1 MDAIDQTLV
10 HELQADAS
18 ITNREL
24 ARRAG
29 VSPSTAL
36 ERVRALH
43 RRGILTGYHAEVSLQ
58 ALGREVQAL
67 VSVRVRPPTRDRI
80 DAFLAYASD
89 LPEVLDAYLVTG
101 HEDIILHVAVSD
113 TNALYSLVIDHLT
126 ARAEVI
132 DVRSSIV
139 YAHRRRHVVEPLPPR
154 STTSEPPG

>member
-10 HELQADAS
+10 RELQADAS

-43 RRGILTGYHAEVSLQ
+43 RRGILTGYHAETSLQ
-58 ALGREVQAL
+58 ALGRKVQAL
-67 VSVRVRPPTRDRI
+67 VSVRIRPPTRDRI
-80 DAFLAYASD
+80 DAFLDYATD

-101 HEDIILHVAVSD
+101 HEDIILHVSVTD

-132 DVRSSIV
+132 DVRTSIV
-139 YAHRRRHVVEPLPPR
+139 YAHRRQHVVEPLQR
-154 STTSEPPG
+154 SAAPESPV

>member
-1 MDAIDQTLV
+1 MDEIDQTLV
-10 HELQADAS
+10 RELQADAS

-24 ARRAG
+24 AQRAG

-43 RRGILTGYHAEVSLQ
+43 RREVVTGYHAEVSLK
-58 ALGREVQAL
+58 ALGRDVQAL
-67 VSVRVRPPTRDRI
+67 VSVRIRPPTRDRI
-80 DAFLAYASD
+80 DAFLGYATG
-89 LPEVLDAYLVTG
+89 LTEVLDAYLVTG

-126 ARAEVI
+126 ARPEVI

-154 STTSEPPG
+154 SAPPGAPT

>member
-10 HELQADAS
+10 RELQADAS

-43 RRGILTGYHAEVSLQ
+43 RHGILTGYHAEVSLQ
-58 ALGREVQAL
+58 GLGREVQAL
-67 VSVRVRPPTRDRI
+67 VSVRIRPPTRDRI
-80 DAFLAYASD
+80 DAFLAYATD

-101 HEDIILHVAVSD
+101 HEDVLLHVAVTD

-126 ARAEVI
+126 ARTEVI
-132 DVRSSIV
+132 DVRTSIV

-154 STTSEPPG
+154 SIAPEPPV

>member
-10 HELQADAS
+10 RELQADAS

-43 RRGILTGYHAEVSLQ
+43 GRGILAGYHAEVSLQ

-101 HEDIILHVAVSD
+101 HEDVILHVAVSD
-113 TNALYSLVIDHLT
+113 THALYSLVIDHLT

-132 DVRSSIV
+132 DVRTSIV
-139 YAHRRRHVVEPLPPR
+139 YAHRRQHVVEPLPGRPA
-154 STTSEPPG
+154 TPE

>member
-1 MDAIDQTLV
+1 MDEIDRILV
-10 HELQADAS
+10 RELQADAS

-43 RRGILTGYHAEVSLQ
+43 RRGVLTGYHAEVSLR
-58 ALGREVQAL
+58 ALGRQVQAL
-67 VSVRVRPPTRDRI
+67 VSVRIRPPTRDRI
-80 DAFLAYASD
+80 DAFLAYATELS
-89 LPEVLDAYLVTG
+89 EMLDAYLVTG

-113 TNALYSLVIDHLT
+113 TDALYGLVIDHLS
-126 ARAEVI
+126 ARPEVI

-139 YAHRRRHVVEPLPPR
+139 YDHRRTHVVEPVVAGEVDGTVR
-154 STTSEPPG
+154 

>member
-10 HELQADAS
+10 RELQADAS

-43 RRGILTGYHAEVSLQ
+43 RRGILTGYHAEASLQ
-58 ALGREVQAL
+58 AIGREVQAL
-67 VSVRVRPPTRDRI
+67 VSVRIRPPTRDRI
-80 DAFLAYASD
+80 DAFLAYATD

-101 HEDIILHVAVSD
+101 HEDIILHVGVAH

-132 DVRSSIV
+132 DVRTSIV
-139 YAHRRRHVVEPLPPR
+139 YAHRRQHVVEPLLPGSATP
-154 STTSEPPG
+154 EPPV

>member
-1 MDAIDQTLV
+1 MDAIDRTLV
-10 HELQADAS
+10 RELQADAS

-43 RRGILTGYHAEVSLQ
+43 RRGILTGAHAEASLA

-80 DAFLAYASD
+80 DAFLTYASE
-89 LPEVLDAYLVTG
+89 LPEVLDAYLVSG
-101 HEDIILHVAVSD
+101 HEDVILHVAVTD

-126 ARAEVI
+126 ARTEVI
-132 DVRSSIV
+132 DVRTSIV

-154 STTSEPPG
+154 PDTPGSPV

>member
-1 MDAIDQTLV
+1 MDEIDQTLV
-10 HELQADAS
+10 RELQADAS

-43 RRGILTGYHAEVSLQ
+43 RRGILTGYHAEASLQ

-67 VSVRVRPPTRDRI
+67 VSVRIRPPTRDRV

-101 HEDIILHVAVSD
+101 PEDIILHVAVTD
-113 TNALYSLVIDHLT
+113 THALYSLVIDHLT

-132 DVRSSIV
+132 DVRTSIV
-139 YAHRRRHVVEPLPPR
+139 YAHRRRQVVEPLALR
-154 STTSEPPG
+154 SDRPEPPA

>member
-10 HELQADAS
+10 RELQADAS

-36 ERVRALH
+36 ERVRTLH
-43 RRGILTGYHAEVSLQ
+43 RRGILTGYHAEASLQ
-58 ALGREVQAL
+58 AIGREVQAL
-67 VSVRVRPPTRDRI
+67 VSVRIRPPTRDRI
-80 DAFLAYASD
+80 DAFLAYATG

-101 HEDIILHVAVSD
+101 HEDVILHVGVTD

-126 ARAEVI
+126 ARSEVI
-132 DVRSSIV
+132 DVRTSIV

-154 STTSEPPG
+154 AATPE